1 MLFLCSVFYGLYYNA
16 TITLLLNFSGISSAF
31 TEILITKSTEN
42 FAEITYDDTIFFGL
56 PVKLEKAAGDTFVSF
71 ILEPSKE
78 EKQFSLGHAQ
88 KVKRIPGAIFKER

>member
-1 MLFLCSVFYGLYYNA
+1 MDYLGKIRVIEHAL
-16 TITLLLNFSGISSAF
+16 SS
-31 TEILITKSTEN
+31 EN

-56 PVKLEKAAGDTFVSF
+56 PVKLEKSAGDTFVSF

-88 KVKRIPGAIFKER
+88 KVKRIPGAIFKEQV

>member
-1 MLFLCSVFYGLYYNA
+1 M
-16 TITLLLNFSGISSAF
+16 
-31 TEILITKSTEN
+31 TKVSPEN

-56 PVKLEKAAGDTFVSF
+56 PLKMEKLSGDTFVTMQ
-71 ILEPSKE
+71 LEPSKE